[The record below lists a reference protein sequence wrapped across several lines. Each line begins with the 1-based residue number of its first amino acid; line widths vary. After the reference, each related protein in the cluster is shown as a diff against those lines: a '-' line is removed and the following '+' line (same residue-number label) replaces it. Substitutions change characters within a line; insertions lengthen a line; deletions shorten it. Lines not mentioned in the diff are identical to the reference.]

1 MLSLLSIVL
10 QVVLLCVIPRE
21 DKPFLLSAREWERFY
36 EGPPL
41 TEAKIYG
48 IIVTCTVV
56 YTTYQLYH
64 LL

>member
-1 MLSLLSIVL
+1 MLSLLRIL
-10 QVVLLCVIPRE
+10 QVVRYVISPG
-21 DKPFLLSAREWERFY
+21 DKLFLLSAREWERFD

-41 TEAKIYG
+41 TEAEIYG
-48 IIVTCTVV
+48 IIMTGTVV